1 MVKEKESTKVK
12 KGTEEKAVTAVAY
25 IVVIL
30 LSLLCLFPLMRV
42 ISQAFS

>member
-25 IVVIL
+25 IVDIL
-30 LSLLCLFPLMRV
+30 LSLCAFP
-42 ISQAFS
+42 IYAGNSTGI